1 VQGTGEDR
9 VDGRVV
15 VRALVDL
22 TGSLVGDFDVIEV
35 LQGLVDHCVTTLDV
49 EAAGVLLADHEDVLR
64 IVVSSSEEARLL
76 ELYQLQSGEG
86 PCVDAYRSADTVSV
100 PDLRGAD
107 DRWPR
112 FAPAAREIGYRGVL
126 ALPMRLRKE
135 AIGGLNLFY
144 SDQHPALTDEHRP
157 LAQAMAD
164 VATVAITHGRLA
176 RRSEE
181 LTQQL
186 QTALDSRVVI
196 EQAKGLIAGRLEVEL
211 EHAFELLRSRARS
224 TNRRIVELAH
234 DITTGTVEPE
244 TLPANS

>member
-1 VQGTGEDR
+1 VKGTGDEG
-9 VDGRVV
+9 VDGRGV

-22 TGSLVGDFDVIEV
+22 AGSLVGDFDAIEV
-35 LQGLVDHCVTTLDV
+35 LQLLVDHCVSALDV

-86 PCVDAYRSADTVSV
+86 PCVDAYRSADPVSV
-100 PDLRGAD
+100 PDLTGTD
-107 DRWPR
+107 GRWPR
-112 FAPAAREIGYRGVL
+112 FAPAAHEVGYRGVL
-126 ALPMRLRKE
+126 ALPMKLREE
-135 AIGGLNLFY
+135 AIGGLNLFFT
-144 SDQHPALTDEHRP
+144 DRHPMLTDEHLP

-176 RRSEE
+176 RRSQE

-186 QTALDSRVVI
+186 QTALNSRVVI

-211 EHAFELLRSRARS
+211 EHAFELLRFRARN
-224 TNRRIVELAH
+224 TNRRLTELAH
-234 DITTGTVEPE
+234 DVTTGIVEPE
-244 TLPANS
+244 TLPAHS